1 MVRLKPV
8 NVEAASGPLDVTL
21 RDFVSGQKIFS
32 RYTLKR
38 ILGRGGMGVVW
49 LARDDV
55 LERDVALKFLPD
67 LVICDRAML
76 NELKRETNRSLELTH
91 KNIVRIYDFVND
103 ENNACIS
110 MEYIDGDTLSNIRAD
125 RETKVFECWELGT
138 WIKQLCEALDY
149 AHTHAQVV
157 HRDLKPSNL
166 MVNQRGDLKV
176 ADFGIARSLSDSVS
190 MATMGRH
197 TSGTLVYMSPQQ
209 LDGGRGSPL
218 DDIYSFGATV
228 YELLTGKPPFYSGNI
243 DRQIRERVPPPM
255 SYRREELDVV
265 HGEPIDPM
273 WEDVVAACLQ
283 KDPTLRPQSA
293 IEIVGLLT
301 TPAPKTAR
309 GLSAWLTFPSRKTEP
324 RPAQSPTPPTRKTN
338 QPTGLRTEIPSAKT
352 RPKTVVV
359 RTPRV
364 PKQRFRRAG
373 LAMAA
378 MLSAGSIAIGR
389 GAAAVVIIPGK
400 AIFRGGNAIGA
411 GIGSAVQA
419 TFRGSIFAIVT
430 LGKALRAIGV
440 ALIAGG
446 KLLFHGA
453 GIAVVVLTKET
464 ARGTALTI
472 IPAAVLAACVWFFAI
487 RQPPKKI
494 AEQPRPKTQAAETQK
509 TQPVSSPIASQMAF
523 VAPVPAP
530 ATQTSPESKPL
541 SPAEGG
547 LWVDTTPAGAK
558 VIVDA
563 GAVVRRSPA
572 TFSNL
577 AAGKHHLQ
585 IVLDNYVTEERD
597 VEVKGGEVASQ
608 AIVLQTRTESR
619 PPPPPP
625 PNVVQEPPSKPVQKE
640 DEEKVAP
647 AKKPARNKQLAAATE
662 KSAAPVVR
670 QAAAQPPPLA
680 KSVPKPISPPKPSAE
695 PKRLQN
701 PFGEGA
707 PGG

>member
-1 MVRLKPV
+1 V

-55 LERDVALKFLPD
+55 LERDVALKFLPE
-67 LVICDRAML
+67 LVIFDRAML

-103 ENNACIS
+103 ENTACIS

-125 RETKVFECWELGT
+125 RESKIFECWELGDWT
-138 WIKQLCEALDY
+138 KQLCEALDY

-166 MVNQRGDLKV
+166 MVNQRGNLKV

-209 LDGGRGSPL
+209 LDGGRGTSL
-218 DDIYSFGATV
+218 DDIYSFGATI
-228 YELLTGKPPFYSGNI
+228 YELLTSKPPFYSGNI
-243 DRQIRERVPPPM
+243 DRQIHERVPPLM

-265 HGEPIDPM
+265 GGEPIDPM

-283 KDPTLRPQSA
+283 KDPALRPQSA

-301 TPAPKTAR
+301 TPAPKTSR
-309 GLSAWLTFPSRKTEP
+309 GLSAWLTFPSRKADQRSTEW
-324 RPAQSPTPPTRKTN
+324 PTPPSRKTG
-338 QPTGLRTEIPSAKT
+338 QSTGLRAEVPSAKT
-352 RPKTVVV
+352 RPKTVAV

-364 PKQRFRRAG
+364 SKQRFRRATLALSAAG
-373 LAMAA
+373 LA
-378 MLSAGSIAIGR
+378 IVR
-389 GAAAVVIIPGK
+389 GAAAVVIVPSK
-400 AIFRGGNAIGA
+400 AIFHGVN
-411 GIGSAVQA
+411 A
-419 TFRGSIFAIVT
+419 TFRGVLFAIVT
-430 LGKALRAIGV
+430 LGNALRAIVV
-440 ALIAGG
+440 ALIAGS
-446 KLLFHGA
+446 KLLFRGA
-453 GIAVVVLTKET
+453 AIAVLVLTRET
-464 ARGTALTI
+464 VRGTALTI
-472 IPAAVLAACVWFFAI
+472 IPAAVAAACVWFFAI
-487 RQPPKKI
+487 RQPPTKI
-494 AEQPRPKTQAAETQK
+494 TEQPPPKTQAAESQK
-509 TQPVSSPIASQMAF
+509 TQPVLSPIAPQMAF

-530 ATQTSPESKPL
+530 PPQIAPESKPL
-541 SPAEGG
+541 PPAEGG

-563 GAVVRRSPA
+563 GSVVRRSPA

-585 IVLDNYVTEERD
+585 IVLENYMTEERE
-597 VEVKGGEVASQ
+597 VEVKGGEIASQ
-608 AIVLQTRTESR
+608 GIVLRARAEPR
-619 PPPPPP
+619 PAAT
-625 PNVVQEPPSKPVQKE
+625 PNVVQEPPSKPAQKE
-640 DEEKVAP
+640 NEQEVAV
-647 AKKPARNKQLAAATE
+647 AKKPARKNHPAATAAE
-662 KSAAPVVR
+662 KPAAPIVR
-670 QAAAQPPPLA
+670 QAAAQPPPPA
-680 KSVPKPISPPKPSAE
+680 KSVPKPVSPPKPSAE

-701 PFGEGA
+701 PFGESA

>member
-1 MVRLKPV
+1 MVRLKSV
-8 NVEAASGPLDVTL
+8 NVDASGPLDVTL
-21 RDFVSGQKIFS
+21 RDFVSGQKLFN
-32 RYTLKR
+32 RYTLR
-38 ILGRGGMGVVW
+38 HILGRGGMGVVW

-55 LERDVALKFLPD
+55 LERDVALKFLPE
-67 LVICDRAML
+67 LVIFDRAML

-103 ENNACIS
+103 ENAACIS

-125 RETKVFECWELGT
+125 RESKVFETRELGNWT
-138 WIKQLCEALDY
+138 KQLCEALDY

-209 LDGGRGSPL
+209 LDGGRGTSL
-218 DDIYSFGATV
+218 DDIYSFGATL
-228 YELLTGKPPFYSGNI
+228 YELLTSKPPFYSGNI
-243 DRQIRERVPPPM
+243 DRQIHERVPPLM

-265 HGEPIDPM
+265 GGEPIDPM

-283 KDPTLRPQSA
+283 KDPALRPQSA
-293 IEIVGLLT
+293 IEVVGLLT
-301 TPAPKTAR
+301 TQAPKTSR
-309 GLSAWLTFPSRKTEP
+309 GLSAWLTFPSRKTEQ
-324 RPAQSPTPPTRKTN
+324 RPTQWPTPPTRKTA
-338 QPTGLRTEIPSAKT
+338 PSTGLRAEVPSVKT
-352 RPKTVVV
+352 RPKTVAV
-359 RTPRV
+359 RTARV
-364 PKQRFRRAG
+364 PKQRFRRAALALSAAG
-373 LAMAA
+373 LA
-378 MLSAGSIAIGR
+378 IVR
-389 GAAAVVIIPGK
+389 GAAAVIIVPSK
-400 AIFRGGNAIGA
+400 AIFYGVNAIGA
-411 GIGSAVQA
+411 AIASVIKA
-419 TFRGSIFAIVT
+419 TFRGAIFAIVT
-430 LGKALRAIGV
+430 LDKALRAIAV
-440 ALIAGG
+440 ALIAGS
-446 KLLFHGA
+446 KLLFRGA
-453 GIAVVVLTKET
+453 AIAVLVLTRET

-494 AEQPRPKTQAAETQK
+494 TEQPPPKTQAAEPRK
-509 TQPVSSPIASQMAF
+509 TQPVSSPIASQVAL
-523 VAPVPAP
+523 VAPVPAA
-530 ATQTSPESKPL
+530 ATQTQPESKPF
-541 SPAEGG
+541 PPTEGG

-563 GAVVRRSPA
+563 GSVVRRSPA

-585 IVLDNYVTEERD
+585 IVLDNYMTEERE

-608 AIVLQTRTESR
+608 GIVLRARAESR
-619 PPPPPP
+619 PAPT
-625 PNVVQEPPSKPVQKE
+625 PNVVQEPPSKPAQKE

-647 AKKPARNKQLAAATE
+647 AKKPAHNKQPVALTTE
-662 KSAAPVVR
+662 KPVPPVVR
-670 QAAAQPPPLA
+670 QAAAQPPPPA
-680 KSVPKPISPPKPSAE
+680 KSVPKPAAAPRPTAE
-695 PKRLQN
+695 PKRMQN

>member
-8 NVEAASGPLDVTL
+8 NVEASGPLDVTL
-21 RDFVSGQKIFS
+21 RDFVSEQKLFN

-49 LARDDV
+49 MARDDV
-55 LERDVALKFLPD
+55 LERDIALKFLPD
-67 LVICDRAML
+67 LVTCDRAML

-166 MVNQRGDLKV
+166 MVNLRGDLKV

-265 HGEPIDPM
+265 GGELIDPM

-309 GLSAWLTFPSRKTEP
+309 GLSAWLTFPSRKTEQK
-324 RPAQSPTPPTRKTN
+324 ATQWPTPSTRKTN
-338 QPTGLRTEIPSAKT
+338 QPTALRTEVPSAKT

-364 PKQRFRRAG
+364 PKRRFRRAA
-373 LAMAA
+373 LAVAA
-378 MLSAGSIAIGR
+378 MFSAGSIAIGR
-389 GAAAVVIIPGK
+389 GVNG
-400 AIFRGGNAIGA
+400 IGA
-411 GIGSAVQA
+411 AIASVIQA
-419 TFRGSIFAIVT
+419 TFRGVIFAIVT

-440 ALIAGG
+440 ALIAGS
-446 KLLFHGA
+446 KLLFRGA
-453 GIAVVVLTKET
+453 QITVLVLGRET
-464 ARGTALTI
+464 IRGTALTI
-472 IPAAVLAACVWFFAI
+472 IPAVVVAACVWFFAI
-487 RQPPKKI
+487 RQPSKKI
-494 AEQPRPKTQAAETQK
+494 TEQPRPKTQAAEPQK
-509 TQPVSSPIASQMAF
+509 MQPVSSPGAPQMAL

-530 ATQTSPESKPL
+530 ATQTALESKSLP
-541 SPAEGG
+541 PAEGG
-547 LWVDTTPAGAK
+547 LWIDTTPAGAK

-585 IVLDNYVTEERD
+585 IVLENYITEERD

-608 AIVLQTRTESR
+608 GIVLHAGTESR
-619 PPPPPP
+619 PAPT

-647 AKKPARNKQLAAATE
+647 AKKPAHNKQPVALTTE
-662 KSAAPVVR
+662 KPAPPATR
-670 QAAAQPPPLA
+670 QAAAPPPTA
-680 KSVPKPISPPKPSAE
+680 PKQAPKPAAAAKPNESPQRRRPE
-695 PKRLQN
+695 
-701 PFGEGA
+701 FEGSA

>member
-1 MVRLKPV
+1 MVRLKLV

-21 RDFVSGQKIFS
+21 RDFVSEQKLFN

-166 MVNQRGDLKV
+166 MVNLRGDLKV

-309 GLSAWLTFPSRKTEP
+309 GLSAWLTFPSRKTEQKP
-324 RPAQSPTPPTRKTN
+324 TQWPTPPTRKTN
-338 QPTGLRTEIPSAKT
+338 QPTGLRAEVPSVKT
-352 RPKTVVV
+352 RPKTAIV

-364 PKQRFRRAG
+364 PKRRFRRAA

-378 MLSAGSIAIGR
+378 MLSAGSIAIVRGINGI
-389 GAAAVVIIPGK
+389 GAAIASVI
-400 AIFRGGNAIGA
+400 
-411 GIGSAVQA
+411 QA
-419 TFRGSIFAIVT
+419 TFRGVIFAIVT
-430 LGKALRAIGV
+430 LGKALRAIGG
-440 ALIAGG
+440 ALIAGS
-446 KLLFHGA
+446 KLLFRGA
-453 GIAVVVLTKET
+453 EIAVVVLGRET
-464 ARGTALTI
+464 VRGTALTI
-472 IPAAVLAACVWFFAI
+472 IPAVVVAACVWFFAI

-494 AEQPRPKTQAAETQK
+494 TESKTQAAEAQK
-509 TQPVSSPIASQMAF
+509 TQPVSSPAAPQMAL

-530 ATQTSPESKPL
+530 AMQTAPESKSL

-585 IVLDNYVTEERD
+585 IVLDNYMTEERD

-608 AIVLQTRTESR
+608 AIVLQSRTESR

-640 DEEKVAP
+640 NEEKAAP
-647 AKKPARNKQLAAATE
+647 AKKPAHNKQPVALTTE
-662 KSAAPVVR
+662 KPAPPPTR
-670 QAAAQPPPLA
+670 QAAA
-680 KSVPKPISPPKPSAE
+680 PPKPS
-695 PKRLQN
+695 PKPAAALKPSESPQRHRTE
-701 PFGEGA
+701 FEGTA